1 MMDCSKTE
9 VFFNEFKRMCKS
21 YHTDKQ
27 AKEECK
33 IHHIVE
39 NCGECMGFVKS
50 ETSFAIKF
58 VQEWSDAHQPKTRLS
73 ELLEKYPKT
82 KLYGASELPRFC
94 VADLYGTTCEDM
106 GMVGVGCAEC
116 WNTPIDEQGVQP

>member
-50 ETSFAIKF
+50 DTSLAIKF
-58 VQEWSDAHQPKTRLS
+58 VQEWSDSHPQKTRLS
-73 ELLEKYPKT
+73 VFLEQYPNCRK
-82 KLYGASELPRFC
+82 GDVGEPRICAGSIYNFNEC
-94 VADLYGTTCEDM
+94 VYDTDGNRDC
-106 GMVGVGCAEC
+106 VSC
-116 WNTPIDEQGVQP
+116 WNTRIEEM